1 MCRCH
6 TRFSARETGELHFFF
21 AHFSFISKPPISMPV
36 IRHYDQISIIRNPLL
51 ENMGG
56 GPGRKMAIVTFM
68 SVERSFGQIIS
79 SAEIID
85 LKYLV

>member
-1 MCRCH
+1 
-6 TRFSARETGELHFFF
+6 
-21 AHFSFISKPPISMPV
+21 MPV

-51 ENMGG
+51 ENMGA

-79 SAEIID
+79 SAEIIN